1 MDAIFKNLL
10 ARLTA
15 PKTGAAQAPEAV
27 EVDRSGPGTRARLAR
42 ELMAAGRPVAMLLR
56 DANELADMRA
66 LLLLLSDN
74 QAAAGLEGNPVWQ
87 SGLAVFSQ
95 SGSQSKNKGAWR
107 SSGAEQ
113 VAALYT
119 LRSNSVFCA
128 LFTPETLFLRTP
140 PADFFDTRSLRLYK
154 GMDMPQDLI
163 LDQLVDWGYTRA
175 PMVGELGEFSLRG
188 DILDIYSPGYPRPVR
203 LEFFGDNLEDLRLF
217 DPASQRSRGGLEELI
232 ILPCQ
237 PVPPEASL
245 QESALQRWQALANF
259 ERLGENDLYNL
270 RKALEGG
277 GQGIMPGM
285 YYENPADL
293 ADWLPA
299 ETVLLLPG
307 RADLAARLEEL
318 ERTRFNVGL
327 EARLK
332 EELLPD
338 APSAQSIPAA
348 GSESE
353 ADELYQ
359 PPSLVARSLPEVT
372 AWLDGRNR
380 AHFEELK
387 VGVEAGGLDLT
398 ERAVNSFQDLFP
410 LPSDQERPW
419 QRLVAAMQEWS
430 RPARKN
436 EDGRLEASTQRVL
449 LSFASERGR
458 AKFLD
463 LAGQDGITPRLRL
476 EKTGGLY
483 ALVSPFRRGLN
494 LIWDDTLILGEDVLQ
509 PRGDQGRP
517 PRRRT
522 EAFKGLDRYD
532 ELGEGDLLVHRDYG
546 VCAFGGLQHL
556 SMESRNGPI
565 SNDFLLLRY
574 AGDDKLYL
582 PVDRLDLVQL
592 FKAPDGLQPAL
603 DKLGGSLWASSKEKA
618 RKAIEKIAEDL
629 VEMYAYRKVAKGF
642 SYGPVGEMY
651 REFEATFGFEET
663 PDQARAIEDVL
674 ADMEK
679 PEPMDR
685 LVCGDVGFG
694 KTEVAL
700 RAAFRAAMEGR
711 QAALLCPTTVLAEQ
725 HYQTFRSRLAGF
737 PLNVGLLSR
746 FVSKSAQKE
755 TLEGLKR
762 GQVDIVIGTHRLLSK
777 DVSLPNL
784 GLIILDEEQRFGV
797 RHKELLKQM
806 RKNVDVLTLTA
817 TPIPRTLQLS
827 LSGVRELSVIE
838 TPPPERKPVA
848 TALINREDAPLRTVL
863 ERELARQGQV
873 FWVYNRVQGLERAAE
888 YVRKLVPQARI
899 GMAHGQMNEKE
910 LEETMRRFWHGELDV
925 LVCTAIIESGLD
937 FPRANTLIVD
947 QAQLFGLGQLYQ
959 LRGRVGRSDRQAFAI
974 FVCHDVD
981 ALPEQTR
988 KRLRIILEM
997 DYLGAGF
1004 QVAMEDLRLR
1014 GAGNILGESQS
1025 GHMQRLGL
1033 DLFLEMLEE
1042 AVAKMR
1048 GQPLRESVET
1058 ELNIGVEAHIPEQY
1072 IADSRERLRYY
1083 KILSSTPDA
1092 AARREIEFELR
1103 DRFGPLPPQL
1113 DNFLGVLSFKRHL
1126 SDWGVTKAD
1135 IYPDRLKLHFS
1146 EKHARLDPAKLIAW
1160 VSASK
1165 GRARLQ
1171 PPAALELMLA
1181 GDGFSDKLA
1190 AAYEELL
1197 PILTSG
1203 TK

>member
-1 MDAIFKNLL
+1 MDAIFENLL
-10 ARLTA
+10 ARLSA
-15 PKTGAAQAPEAV
+15 PRPGAAPEAAQ
-27 EVDRSGPGTRARLAR
+27 VDRSGPGTRARLAR
-42 ELMAAGRPVAMLLR
+42 ALMAAGRPVAMLLR
-56 DANELADMRA
+56 DADELAEMRA
-66 LLLLLSDN
+66 LLLLLSN
-74 QAAAGLEGNPVWQ
+74 QPEADAGRDGASPLPAWE
-87 SGLAVFSQ
+87 SGLAVFAQ
-95 SGSQSKNKGAWR
+95 SGGQPKNKAAWR
-107 SSGAEQ
+107 SGGADQ

-119 LRSNSVFCA
+119 LHTNRVFCA
-128 LFTPETLFLRTP
+128 LLTPETLFLRTP
-140 PADFFDTRSLRLYK
+140 PADFFTTRSLRLYK

-163 LDQLVDWGYTRA
+163 LDQLVDWGYTRS

-188 DILDIYSPGYPRPVR
+188 DILDIYCPGYQKPVR

-217 DPASQRSRGGLEELI
+217 DPASQRSRAGLEELT

-237 PVPPEASL
+237 PVPPEAAL
-245 QESALQRWQALANF
+245 RESALQRWQALANF
-259 ERLGENDLYNL
+259 ERLEENDLYNL
-270 RKALEGG
+270 RKALESGG
-277 GQGIMPGM
+277 AGLLPGM
-285 YYENPADL
+285 YYENPAEL
-293 ADWLPA
+293 SDWLPE

-307 RADLAARLEEL
+307 RGDLAARLEEL

-332 EELLPD
+332 EELNPE
-338 APSAQSIPAA
+338 
-348 GSESE
+348 GETE
-353 ADELYQ
+353 GLYQ
-359 PPSLVARSLPEVT
+359 PPSLVARSLAEVT

-380 AHFEELK
+380 AYFEELK
-387 VGVEAGGLDLT
+387 VGVETAGLDLT
-398 ERAVNSFQDLFP
+398 ERAVNAFQDLFP
-410 LPSDQERPW
+410 LPSDLERPW

-463 LAGQDGITPRLRL
+463 LAGQDGIMPRLRL
-476 EKTGGLY
+476 EEAGGLY

-494 LIWDDTLILGEDVLQ
+494 LVWDNTLILGEDVLQ
-509 PRGDQGRP
+509 PRGDQGRA

-582 PVDRLDLVQL
+582 PVDRLDLIQL
-592 FKAPDGLQPAL
+592 FKAPDGLHPAL
-603 DKLGGSLWASSKEKA
+603 DKLGGSQWASSKEKA

-711 QAALLCPTTVLAEQ
+711 QVALLCPTTVLAEQ

-746 FVSKSAQKE
+746 FVSKTAQKE
-755 TLEGLKR
+755 TLDGMRR

-777 DVSLPNL
+777 DVALPNL

-899 GMAHGQMNEKE
+899 GLAHGQMNEKE

-959 LRGRVGRSDRQAFAI
+959 LRGRVGRSDRQAFAV
-974 FVCHDVD
+974 FVSNDVD
-981 ALPEQTR
+981 ALPELTR

-1083 KILSSTPDA
+1083 KILSSTADA
-1092 AARREIEFELR
+1092 AARREVEFELR

-1113 DNFLGVLSFKRHL
+1113 DNFLAVLSFKRHL
-1126 SDWGVTKAD
+1126 ADWGVTKAD
-1135 IYPDRLKLHFS
+1135 IYPDRLKMHFS
-1146 EKHARLDPAKLIAW
+1146 EKHSSLDPARLIAW

-1165 GRARLQ
+1165 GRAKLQ

-1203 TK
+1203 TNTK